1 MAKRRKT
8 IYAGDMVY
16 DVAYTI
22 PTPRIGKTERRA
34 IRQISDEAMAK
45 WNCTTATRKLEMRM
59 AAGFRLNDLVVT
71 LTYREKDYPESY
83 AAAQRRLQWLLRHL
97 RDHRRARGQELI
109 YIYVSEG
116 KHGDHRLHH
125 HVILNAVGDDLEI
138 IRSLWKWGDQIDLSR
153 VDEKGYEGWAVY
165 LSKERREASLNGKKM
180 FVASIIRS
188 LWKWGDQIDLSRVD
202 EKGYEGWAVY
212 LSKERREASLNG
224 KKMFVASKNC
234 PKPEIEYAYLD
245 DGATIEPP
253 PGAVDITDSAD
264 RNAYASYRY
273 LKYRLPGKVH
283 KAVSFSGS
291 KLSLTSRRACRKPR
305 AGLPVKGKPAA
316 SYRYLKY
323 RLPGKV
329 HKAVSFSGSK
339 LSLTSRRA
347 CRKPRAGLP
356 VKGKPAIMENIGR
369 IT

>member
-16 DVAYTI
+16 DVIYTM
-22 PTPRIGKTERRA
+22 PTPRIGSIERRA

-59 AAGFRLNDLVVT
+59 AAGFCLNDLVIT
-71 LTYREKDYPESY
+71 LTYRDEDYPENY

-116 KHGDHRLHH
+116 RHGDHRPHH
-125 HVILNAVGDDLEI
+125 HVILNAVGDDLET

-153 VDEKGYEGWAVY
+153 VDDKGYEGWA
-165 LSKERREASLNGKKM
+165 
-180 FVASIIRS
+180 I
-188 LWKWGDQIDLSRVD
+188 
-202 EKGYEGWAVY
+202 Y

-273 LKYRLPGKVH
+273 LKYRMPGKVH
-283 KAVSFSGS
+283 KAISFSGS
-291 KLSLTSRRACRKPR
+291 KLSLTSRRARRKP
-305 AGLPVKGKPAA
+305 PAA
-316 SYRYLKY
+316 LQVK
-323 RLPGKV
+323 
-329 HKAVSFSGSK
+329 
-339 LSLTSRRA
+339 
-347 CRKPRAGLP
+347 RKPT
-356 VKGKPAIMENIGR
+356 IIENIGR
-369 IT
+369 AT